1 MALGPR
7 SKKAFLVVMAVLA
20 IGLTGTLAAS
30 AQQQRQELGKEIGF
44 TWFGKRDS
52 KVQVFFVS
60 DWFCSYCRKAEP
72 TIEGLAPAIG
82 KVAKYTFL
90 DMPVHRESLEYIPFH
105 LSILEGNK
113 RKYFEGR
120 KALLELAAINRNP
133 EIQDVKKVMAKYGIN
148 NFQMADF
155 ASVAQA
161 SNQAVTLLRKNG
173 VRMTPSVLI
182 VNEETKEKRVL
193 SGLNEIQEPNI
204 IAAINRLNK
213 K

>member
-1 MALGPR
+1 MVFGAR
-7 SKKAFLVVMAVLA
+7 SQKAFLVMTAALA
-20 IGLTGTLAAS
+20 IGLIGTQVS
-30 AQQQRQELGKEIGF
+30 GVQQQAFGKETGF
-44 TWFGKRDS
+44 AWFGKRDS

-60 DWFCSYCRKAEP
+60 DWFCSYCRKAES
-72 TIEGLAPAIG
+72 TIENLAPAVG

-105 LSILEGNK
+105 RSILEGDK

-120 KALLELAAINRNP
+120 KALLELASINRNP
-133 EIQDVKKVMAKYGIN
+133 EVQDVRKVMAKHGI

-161 SNQAVTLLRKNG
+161 SSQAIALLRKNG

-182 VNEETKEKRVL
+182 INEETKEKRVL
-193 SGLNEIQEPNI
+193 SGLNEIQEPYI
-204 IAAINRLNK
+204 IAAIHSLERK
-213 K
+213 

>member
-1 MALGPR
+1 MIFGSR
-7 SKKAFLVVMAVLA
+7 SKKAFLVMMAALA
-20 IGLTGTLAAS
+20 FGLVGTGVAVSQQLAY
-30 AQQQRQELGKEIGF
+30 GKETGF
-44 TWFGKRDS
+44 TWFGKRES

-72 TIEGLAPAIG
+72 IIESLAPTVG

-105 LSILEGNK
+105 LSILDGDK

-133 EIQDVKKVMAKYGIN
+133 EVREVRRVMAKHGI

-182 VNEETKEKRVL
+182 VNEETNEKRVL
-193 SGLNEIQEPNI
+193 SGLNEIQEPYI
-204 IAAINRLNK
+204 IAAIHSLEK

>member
-1 MALGPR
+1 MAFGTQGKKTFLVMTAALALG
-7 SKKAFLVVMAVLA
+7 L
-20 IGLTGTLAAS
+20 IGALFTGV
-30 AQQQRQELGKEIGF
+30 QQQAYGKETGF
-44 TWFGKRDS
+44 TWFGKRAS

-72 TIEGLAPAIG
+72 VIESLAPAVG

-105 LSILEGNK
+105 LSILESDK

-120 KALLELAAINRNP
+120 KALMELAATTKNP
-133 EIQDVKKVMAKYGIN
+133 EVHEVRKVMAKHGIN

-161 SNQAVTLLRKNG
+161 SNEAITLLRKYG

-193 SGLNEIQEPNI
+193 SGLNEIQEPYI
-204 IAAINRLNK
+204 IAAIHSLERK
-213 K
+213 

>member
-1 MALGPR
+1 MFFGAR
-7 SKKAFLVVMAVLA
+7 RKKTFLVMTAALA
-20 IGLTGTLAAS
+20 IGLVGTLVS
-30 AQQQRQELGKEIGF
+30 VGQQQAYGKETGF
-44 TWFGKRDS
+44 TWFGKRDA

-60 DWFCSYCRKAEP
+60 DWFCSYCRRAEP
-72 TIEGLAPAIG
+72 AIEGVAPAVG

-90 DMPVHRESLEYIPFH
+90 DMPVHRESLEYIPLH
-105 LSILEGNK
+105 LSILEGDK

-120 KALLELAAINRNP
+120 KALMELAVTTKNP
-133 EIQDVKKVMAKYGIN
+133 EVHEVRKVMAKRGI

-161 SNQAVTLLRKNG
+161 SNEAITLLRKHG

-193 SGLNEIQEPNI
+193 SGLSEIQESHI
-204 IAAINRLNK
+204 VAAIRSLERK
-213 K
+213 

>member
-1 MALGPR
+1 MIIGSR
-7 SKKAFLVVMAVLA
+7 SKKAFLVMMAALA
-20 IGLTGTLAAS
+20 IGFVGTLVAVS
-30 AQQQRQELGKEIGF
+30 QQLAYGKETGF

-72 TIEGLAPAIG
+72 TIESLAPAVG

-105 LSILEGNK
+105 LSILEGDK

-120 KALLELAAINRNP
+120 KALLELAAVNRNP
-133 EIQDVKKVMAKYGIN
+133 EVQEVRKVMAKHGIN
-148 NFQMADF
+148 FHMADF

-182 VNEETKEKRVL
+182 VNEETNEKRVL
-193 SGLNEIQEPNI
+193 SGLNEIQEPYI
-204 IAAINRLNK
+204 IAAIHSLEK